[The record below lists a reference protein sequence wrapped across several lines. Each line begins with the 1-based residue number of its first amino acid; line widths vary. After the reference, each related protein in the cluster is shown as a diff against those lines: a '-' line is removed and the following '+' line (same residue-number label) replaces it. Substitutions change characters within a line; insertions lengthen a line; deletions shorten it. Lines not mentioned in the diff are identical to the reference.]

1 MPAPSPHPEAS
12 AKRAIARAP
21 GNRRWALT
29 GGAVAALLFSAHLFN
44 DFFTGALAALLPTL
58 QLRFGAS
65 EMTLALFVASLS
77 FSSSVL
83 QPLFG
88 AAADRLGRR
97 VVAAGGVITSSALLS
112 LMPVVPSALLLVPLL
127 LVGGLG
133 SAAFHPAATALAR
146 KATQSKGGLAVGV
159 FSAGGTAGM
168 ALGPLVIGLLVIN
181 GWLDY
186 SPLLM
191 LPGVLLGVLIFALI
205 PPQPRTSGLTR
216 AQVFDVELFR
226 GPVGQ
231 LALAGVLRS
240 IAWIAI
246 INGAPL
252 WLVHTKGLTAANP
265 LIFWTITIFT
275 ISGAAGGII
284 GGMVESRLSRQALV
298 TGTMLLAVVPLS
310 VLLLSQPGTITYFL
324 MVALSGMLVNGGLP
338 IMVVAA
344 QDAAPHAVST
354 ASGMMMGLT
363 WGTAGV
369 LYLGVGAL
377 QGIIGMQAAMWLS
390 VLPLLPGA
398 LIASRVLK
406 RIDAQG

>member
-205 PPQPRTSGLTR
+205 PPQPR
-216 AQVFDVELFR
+216 R
-226 GPVGQ
+226 G
-231 LALAGVLRS
+231 RS
-240 IAWIAI
+240 ADDRL
-246 INGAPL
+246 APL
-252 WLVHTKGLTAANP
+252 CPV
-265 LIFWTITIFT
+265 
-275 ISGAAGGII
+275 
-284 GGMVESRLSRQALV
+284 RCALR
-298 TGTMLLAVVPLS
+298 A
-310 VLLLSQPGTITYFL
+310 
-324 MVALSGMLVNGGLP
+324 
-338 IMVVAA
+338 
-344 QDAAPHAVST
+344 
-354 ASGMMMGLT
+354 
-363 WGTAGV
+363 
-369 LYLGVGAL
+369 
-377 QGIIGMQAAMWLS
+377 
-390 VLPLLPGA
+390 
-398 LIASRVLK
+398 
-406 RIDAQG
+406 